1 MIKHFENVGR
11 CFPWKNEERCL
22 DPGPERWRARSPQS
36 RNPMRNVIGGD
47 PSAKRGVAL
56 RNRVR
61 LKWRAWRQVEGN
73 LAQFNL
79 TTCTRLYL
87 CFLVP
92 TFN

>member
-47 PSAKRGVAL
+47 HRQNVGLRSEIVCGSSGVL
-56 RNRVR
+56 GVK
-61 LKWRAWRQVEGN
+61 LKE
-73 LAQFNL
+73 
-79 TTCTRLYL
+79 T
-87 CFLVP
+87 
-92 TFN
+92 